1 MHDVNKAHADGMCVP
16 FFSFFIYFHT
26 ASQACK
32 CYKEKKICKR
42 RYIFLEADKDL
53 NGHRVEQL
61 NGTATKELGTKTLY
75 CFIPYTTL
83 CKRAETA
90 HSLETGGTVRKQ
102 NKKERKGQNRTEQIS
117 EQNAE
122 MEQQG
127 KIKGESCCRMVVIK
141 LLSCRGGVSNHCRR
155 HKCSTW

>member
-1 MHDVNKAHADGMCVP
+1 LHDVNKAHADGMCAP
-16 FFSFFIYFHT
+16 FFSFFIYFHR

-53 NGHRVEQL
+53 NGHRVGQL

-75 CFIPYTTL
+75 CFIPYTTS
-83 CKRAETA
+83 CKRVETA

-102 NKKERKGQNRTEQIS
+102 NKKEREKDRTEQNRS
-117 EQNAE
+117 LNKMQRWNSKE
-122 MEQQG
+122 
-127 KIKGESCCRMVVIK
+127 K
-141 LLSCRGGVSNHCRR
+141 LRV
-155 HKCSTW
+155 KAAAVW

>member
-1 MHDVNKAHADGMCVP
+1 MACVFP
-16 FFSFFIYFHT
+16 FFSFFIYFHR

-53 NGHRVEQL
+53 NGDRVGQL
-61 NGTATKELGTKTLY
+61 NGTATKELGY

-102 NKKERKGQNRTEQIS
+102 NKKEREKDRTEQNRS
-117 EQNAE
+117 LNKMQRWNSKE
-122 MEQQG
+122 
-127 KIKGESCCRMVVIK
+127 K
-141 LLSCRGGVSNHCRR
+141 LRV
-155 HKCSTW
+155 KAAAVW

>member
-1 MHDVNKAHADGMCVP
+1 MACV
-16 FFSFFIYFHT
+16 FHSFHFLYIST
-26 ASQACK
+26 QQAK
-32 CYKEKKICKR
+32 PANVIKKKKICKR

-102 NKKERKGQNRTEQIS
+102 NKKERKLGQNRTEQIS